1 MPQVAI
7 IDFIKQILI
16 TTLISSTPP
25 THPESSL
32 SPTHYSH
39 SLSLSLTLSL
49 QSFPPCLQKQSHL
62 SLSLE
67 ICSLPNSNQKI
78 PSKRPFSNFQKST
91 LPKPNKTIP
100 SKQRPLKGDTNQKT
114 KPKSFE
120 REREREREREGK
132 AEHTFLEF

>member
-39 SLSLSLTLSL
+39 SLSLSLSHFLSNPSL
-49 QSFPPCLQKQSHL
+49 HVSKSSPI
-62 SLSLE
+62 SLSLWR
-67 ICSLPNSNQKI
+67 SLLFLTAIKKFPQKGLFPISRRAHSQNQTK
-78 PSKRPFSNFQKST
+78 PSPQ
-91 LPKPNKTIP
+91 NK
-100 SKQRPLKGDTNQKT
+100 KPLKGDTNQKPNQ
-114 KPKSFE
+114 KVL
-120 REREREREREGK
+120 RERERERERK